1 MSHRQDDQRLPQRFH
16 EGRFLSIGDRNRTAS
31 YVSRRCL
38 YYAGQAR
45 IYPRYRRSPLL
56 KSSFKKHTVID
67 RHSVRGQEAT
77 QLKSILIVG
86 FASQVCA
93 FVTTCTVGHRYEGD
107 GLAESRTVHS
117 QWVLRRRDG
126 VLQCQVSLC
135 NPVADTVD
143 YVRNITLRCSTK
155 NVARGERDGGEPGT
169 MSCLVRCS
177 TSLSSQ

>member
-1 MSHRQDDQRLPQRFH
+1 MISVYHNAFMKGDSCPSATETGLPRTFRDDVWTMLAKPGFT
-16 EGRFLSIGDRNRTAS
+16 L
-31 YVSRRCL
+31 
-38 YYAGQAR
+38 
-45 IYPRYRRSPLL
+45 RYRRSPLL

-169 MSCLVRCS
+169 MSCLVKCS